1 MGLSEQI
8 SNAVAGH
15 EDQVK
20 AAVDRV
26 GDLADERTGGQYAGQ
41 VDQAQDFLRSQVEGR
56 TDRTSDA

>member
-20 AAVDRV
+20 AAIDGVADTVD
-26 GDLADERTGGQYAGQ
+26 EKTGGAYAGQ
-41 VDQAQDFLRSQVEGR
+41 VDQAQDLLKSQVDGLTEKV
-56 TDRTSDA
+56 SVA